1 MAEAQFDV
9 VVIGAGPGG
18 YICAIRAAQLGMS
31 VAVVEKSPS
40 FGGTCLNV
48 GCIPS
53 KALLESTEIF
63 HLAQEGMAQH
73 GVSVGEAKMDLKALM
88 GRKDKV
94 VSALTQGVAGLFK
107 KNKIASFQG
116 VGRISAPGRVEVTG
130 GPKAERLS
138 AKHIVIATGS
148 EPFPM
153 PGIPFD
159 GKRIVSSTEALAFDK
174 VPKQLVVIGAG
185 VIGLELGSVW
195 LRLGAE
201 VTVVEML
208 PGLLSGVDEQM
219 GRAALRIFTKQGFKF
234 HFGTKVTGIK
244 PGGGKAGAGV
254 QITCTDAEGKAL
266 ELSGD
271 AALVA
276 IGRRPY
282 ADGSGAKEAGVAF
295 DPKGRIV
302 VDAHWQTNVPGIHA
316 IGDVTPGAMLAH
328 KAMDEGVALAERL
341 AGQAGHVNYDAVPWI
356 IYTGPEIAWV
366 GLGEDQLKAK
376 GIAFKT
382 GSYPFTAN
390 PRARTLGDTD
400 GLVKIMA
407 DARTDRLLGV
417 MIIGPR
423 AGDLIAEAAIAFEFG
438 ASAED
443 LARSMH
449 AHPTLSEAVKE
460 AALGVAGRMLHM

>member
-18 YICAIRAAQLGMS
+18 YICAIRAAQLGMR
-31 VAVVEKSPS
+31 VAVVEKAPS
-40 FGGTCLNV
+40 LGGTCLNV

-53 KALLESTEIF
+53 KALLESTEIY
-63 HLAQEGMAQH
+63 HLAKEGMAQH

-94 VSALTQGVAGLFK
+94 VSSLTQGVAGLFK
-107 KNKIASFQG
+107 KNKITSFQG
-116 VGRISAPGRVEVTG
+116 VGRISAPGRVEVA
-130 GPKAERLS
+130 GPKVERLS

-159 GKRIVSSTEALAFDK
+159 GKRIVSSTEALSFDK

-234 HFGTKVTGIK
+234 HFATKVTGIK
-244 PGGGKAGAGV
+244 PGAGGQAAGV
-254 QITCTDAEGKAL
+254 QVTCTDAEGKAL
-266 ELSGD
+266 NLSGD
-271 AALVA
+271 TALVA

-302 VDAHWQTNVPGIHA
+302 VDAHWQTNVPGIYA

-328 KAMDEGVALAERL
+328 KAMDEGIALAERL
-341 AGQAGHVNYDAVPWI
+341 AGLAGHVNYEAVPWI
-356 IYTGPEIAWV
+356 IYTSPEIAWV
-366 GLGEDQLKAK
+366 GRGEDQLKAQ
-376 GIAFKT
+376 GVSYKT

-400 GLVKIMA
+400 GMVKIMA

-417 MIIGPR
+417 MVIGPR

>member
-1 MAEAQFDV
+1 
-9 VVIGAGPGG
+9 
-18 YICAIRAAQLGMS
+18 
-31 VAVVEKSPS
+31 VAKEE
-40 FGGTCLNV
+40 F
-48 GCIPS
+48 
-53 KALLESTEIF
+53 
-63 HLAQEGMAQH
+63 AQH
-73 GVSVGEAKMDLKALM
+73 GIGTGDVKMDLKVLM
-88 GRKDKV
+88 SRKDKV
-94 VSALTQGVAGLFK
+94 VGTLTSGVAGLFK
-107 KNKIASFQG
+107 NNKIMTFQG
-116 VGRISAPGRVEVTG
+116 IGKILREGKVEV
-130 GPKAERLS
+130 S
-138 AKHIVIATGS
+138 ASGKTEALTTKHIVIATGS
-148 EPFPM
+148 EPFAM
-153 PGIPFD
+153 PGVPFD
-159 GKRIVSSTEALAFDK
+159 GKRVVSSTEALAFDK

-201 VTVVEML
+201 VSVVEMM
-208 PGLLSGVDEQM
+208 PGLLAGIDEPI
-219 GRAALRIFTKQGFKF
+219 GRTAQRIFTKQGFTF
-234 HFGTKVTGIK
+234 HFGTKVTGVK
-244 PGGGKAGAGV
+244 TAAKDV
-254 QITCTDAEGKAL
+254 TVSCTDPDGKPL

-271 AALVA
+271 TVLVA

-282 ADGSGAKEAGVAF
+282 ANGSGAKEAGVAF

-302 VDAHWQTNVPGIHA
+302 VDAHWATNVPGIYA

-366 GLGEDQLKAK
+366 GRGEDQLKAQ
-376 GIAFKT
+376 GIAYKT

-390 PRARTLGDTD
+390 PRARTLGETD
-400 GLVKIMA
+400 GQVKIMA

-417 MIIGPR
+417 MVIGPR

>member
-18 YICAIRAAQLGMS
+18 YICAIRAAQLGLK
-31 VAVVEKSPS
+31 VAVIEKSPS
-40 FGGTCLNV
+40 LGGTCLNV

-53 KALLESTEIF
+53 KALLESSELYHVAKDGF
-63 HLAQEGMAQH
+63 AQH
-73 GVSVGEAKMDLKALM
+73 GIGTGEVKMDLKVLM
-88 GRKDKV
+88 ARKDKV
-94 VSALTQGVAGLFK
+94 VGTLTQGVAGLFK
-107 KNKIASFQG
+107 KNNITSYQG
-116 VGRISAPGRVEVTG
+116 VGRITAPGQVEVVGTG
-130 GPKAERLS
+130 KPEKLA

-148 EPFPM
+148 EPFAM

-159 GKRIVSSTEALAFDK
+159 GKRVVSSTEALSFAA
-174 VPKQLVVIGAG
+174 VPKHLIVIGAG

-201 VTVVEML
+201 VSVVEML
-208 PGLLSGVDEQM
+208 PGLLSGVDEQV
-219 GRAALRIFTKQGFKF
+219 GRTAQRIFSKQGFKF
-234 HFGTKVTGIK
+234 YFGTKVTGV
-244 PGGGKAGAGV
+244 KATAKGAQV
-254 QITCTDAEGKAL
+254 TCTDAEGKPL
-266 ELSGD
+266 ELTGD
-271 AALVA
+271 AVLVA

-295 DPKGRIV
+295 DPKGRIL
-302 VDAHWQTNVPGIHA
+302 VDAHWSTNVPGIYA

-328 KAMDEGVALAERL
+328 KAMDEGIALAERI

-366 GLGEDQLKAK
+366 GLGEDQLKAQGK
-376 GIAFKT
+376 QYKV
-382 GSYPFTAN
+382 GSYPFSAN
-390 PRARTLGDTD
+390 PRARTLGDTG

-417 MIIGPR
+417 MIVGPR